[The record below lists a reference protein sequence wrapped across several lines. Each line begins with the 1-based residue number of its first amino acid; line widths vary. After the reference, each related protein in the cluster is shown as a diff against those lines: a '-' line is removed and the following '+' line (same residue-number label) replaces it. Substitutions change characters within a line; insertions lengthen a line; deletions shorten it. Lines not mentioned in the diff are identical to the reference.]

1 MNYFIQAGSYVLVIL
16 AAVLIVFIGISLF
29 SPHLAVYLLRACSY
43 GKGKKPKHYADYQQK
58 VRIQK
63 NISYSSDFTNN
74 RLDIYSPKENSQPK
88 GTIFW
93 VHGGFFVGGNK
104 EKATYWSTMMASKGY
119 TVVSIDYQVA
129 PERIYPGPVQQ
140 MQDAYRFLKAK
151 EQDYPM
157 LDLARLVIGGDSAGA
172 QLAAQFLTIQTNK
185 DYAEALGLEQVVPI
199 ETIRAALLYCG
210 PYHLQGILEVRD
222 PARRFFMKRIG
233 WAYLGRR
240 NWENS
245 LEAKQA
251 SIVEHISADY
261 PPTFL
266 TDGNTSSFDL
276 HAKAFERAL
285 RANHVQVTTLYFT
298 KKDGKIKHEYQFDLS
313 TKQAMLAWEQTLA
326 FLDEHILENT
336 KKEKL

>member
-1 MNYFIQAGSYVLVIL
+1 MNNFIQAGSWVLVIL

-43 GKGKKPKHYADYQQK
+43 GKGKKPKRYAEYQQK

-74 RLDIYSPKENSQPK
+74 QLDIYSPKENCQPK

-93 VHGGFFVGGNK
+93 IHGGFFVGGNK
-104 EKATYWSTMMASKGY
+104 EKTTYWSTMMASKGY

-151 EQDYPM
+151 AEDYPM
-157 LDLARLVIGGDSAGA
+157 LDLTKLVIGGDSAGA

-185 DYAEALGLEQVVPI
+185 DYAEAIGLEQVVPI

-210 PYHLQGILEVRD
+210 PYHLEGILEVRD

-233 WAYLGRR
+233 WAYLGKRD
-240 NWENS
+240 WENS

-251 SIVEHISADY
+251 SIVEHISANY

-266 TDGNTSSFDL
+266 TDGNNSSFDL

-285 RANHVQVTTLYFT
+285 REHHVQVKTLYFP
-298 KKDGKIKHEYQFDLS
+298 KEAGKIKHEYQFDLS
-313 TKQAMLAWEQTLA
+313 TKQAMLAWKQTLA
-326 FLDEHILENT
+326 FLDEQLLENT
-336 KKEKL
+336 NKGKL